1 MIQLYTHKYFFLI
14 LLYYRL
20 SQDIEYSS
28 LCCKFLLFIFF
39 VYSDVYLLIPRV
51 CAVASVVLDS
61 CVNLWNAACQT
72 PLFMGFSSQEYW
84 NELLC
89 LPPGDLPDPG
99 IEPVFLLSLSL
110 AGRFFTSSITW
121 EAHTPNLPPP
131 PSTFPFGNCKFLL
144 YVCES
149 VSIS

>member
-89 LPPGDLPDPG
+89 LPPGDLP
-99 IEPVFLLSLSL
+99 ILL
-110 AGRFFTSSITW
+110 IY
-121 EAHTPNLPPP
+121 PPP
-131 PSTFPFGNCKFLL
+131 PALSLL
-144 YVCES
+144 VTVSFFSMS
-149 VSIS
+149 VSLFLFRR